1 MPSFRFAR
9 PASIE
14 EAFQLFSEASDRGV
28 YLAGGTD
35 LMVRYRKGRIDPDVV
50 ISLGGLSGLAGVRQE
65 GGAVIIGGLAR
76 LEDILRAEAVAKHLP
91 VLADAVSQMASVQI
105 RNVAT
110 LAGNIANAA
119 PSADTAPPLLT
130 LDAGLV
136 LNGPDG
142 ERRVAIKDFFLG
154 PGKTSLQAGE
164 ILTAFEIPVPP
175 SPSGGAYAKISRRK
189 AMDLALLGVAVQIE
203 FEEDVKTCRTA
214 RIALG
219 VAAPTPMRALEAE
232 AYLAGKTIGAES
244 LTAAG
249 ELAVGQSV
257 CRSSLR
263 CEAWYREEMI
273 RVFVRRMGLAAL
285 QRAGGA
291 A

>member
-1 MPSFRFAR
+1 VR
-9 PASIE
+9 E
-14 EAFQLFSEASDRGV
+14 EGE
-28 YLAGGTD
+28 T
-35 LMVRYRKGRIDPDVV
+35 VV
-50 ISLGGLSGLAGVRQE
+50 
-65 GGAVIIGGLAR
+65 IGGLAR
-76 LEDILRAEAVAKHLP
+76 LEDILRAEAVAKRLP
-91 VLADAVSQMASVQI
+91 VLFDAVSQMASVQV

-130 LDAGLV
+130 LGAGLV
-136 LNGPDG
+136 LNGPEG
-142 ERRVAIKDFFLG
+142 ERRLPIKDFFLG
-154 PGKTSLQAGE
+154 PGKTRTQPGE

-203 FEEDVKTCRTA
+203 LEEDVKTCRTA

-232 AYLAGKTIGAES
+232 AYLAGKTIGVES

-249 ELAVGQSV
+249 ELAVGQSA